1 LQDGLHKLAYEAHEA
16 LGTLGLTHALCYG
29 ALWGQIRLSR
39 TLPWESNVEFC
50 VLNEELMQHDE
61 ATIYGAFRRR
71 KLSISYDSVDGV
83 YTATDSTVEPRSDC
97 KCLNP

>member
-1 LQDGLHKLAYEAHEA
+1 M
-16 LGTLGLTHALCYG
+16 GTLGLTHALCYG

-71 KLSISYDSVDGV
+71 KLSLSYDSVDGV

-97 KCLNP
+97 KYG